1 MVPLD
6 LLLAVVVLVGVIV
19 TVVTVVVDIAVVNED
34 DISVIFFRTT
44 TTTLPCRTV
53 IISSFPEHLLPRSL
67 PLLRLPILLSP
78 LLRLIFP
85 LKSLLDLLS
94 L

>member
-34 DISVIFFRTT
+34 DISVIYLEQPPPLFLTESQSFR
-44 TTTLPCRTV
+44 L
-53 IISSFPEHLLPRSL
+53 F
-67 PLLRLPILLSP
+67 
-78 LLRLIFP
+78 
-85 LKSLLDLLS
+85 
-94 L
+94 